1 MSVTGRGRQVRS
13 IHPKGRS
20 DHMTTNVLFSACL
33 FILFLAAAFAD
44 TLNIEGERPFT
55 PTGKPLQGLD
65 ITLDPG
71 HGGFAHQPGYT
82 GSARGVNSRIVE
94 NDINMLVAAQ
104 LRHHLTDAGAQV
116 HLTRQDDRKVA
127 SATELSRSEELG
139 ARTRIAE
146 QNRSHLFISIHHN
159 ASSRSSAHGVMILC
173 WPTDSAGLDQP
184 LERQLADILRD
195 EIEKFVPHNERFDAW
210 ENKHPLVAGSDI
222 PSACVEFGFMTN
234 PEFDAWVSQKGSHR
248 YEARGLYEGIVRM
261 WQEHGEELESLRR
274 RLFPDVANTKPRA
287 SAAEVINARAEALGV
302 SPLVMK
308 VVSGI
313 WPYKRPPKNEEEV
326 QWLLHRYGR
335 EALDDTTFFLFD
347 IKVQREKKKWIVS
360 GATNYGILQEASEQI
375 LKAAGLKNIENRVE
389 ILPSERLGEKR
400 FGVVQIP
407 MALTWSRP
415 VEGAGVRTQL
425 LLGERV
431 FLLDQTADEGYL
443 LVQGGEGYWG
453 WVRSEAVRRMDEAEF
468 SDWFH
473 ARTAVVRRDIMV
485 DDLRL
490 PAGAAL
496 PVLEHAESDDSFGTV
511 VLRLPKGVRATKGMG
526 SVKAPVADLHL
537 RDAGT
542 EPPGL
547 RAAKAA
553 AEFLTTPY
561 VFGGRSQL
569 GIDCS
574 GLSGLAW
581 TAAGLTLPRDANQQ
595 ILVGRTVATPYHL
608 PPLLPGDL
616 VFFCDDAGRVI
627 HSGVSL
633 GGMRYIH
640 ASPPEVQINS
650 FDSADPLYSDSWRKH
665 FAFARRPME

>member
-1 MSVTGRGRQVRS
+1 
-13 IHPKGRS
+13 
-20 DHMTTNVLFSACL
+20 
-33 FILFLAAAFAD
+33 
-44 TLNIEGERPFT
+44 
-55 PTGKPLQGLD
+55 
-65 ITLDPG
+65 
-71 HGGFAHQPGYT
+71 
-82 GSARGVNSRIVE
+82 
-94 NDINMLVAAQ
+94 
-104 LRHHLTDAGAQV
+104 
-116 HLTRQDDRKVA
+116 
-127 SATELSRSEELG
+127 
-139 ARTRIAE
+139 
-146 QNRSHLFISIHHN
+146 
-159 ASSRSSAHGVMILC
+159 MILC

-360 GATNYGILQEASEQI
+360 GATNYEILQEASEQI

-389 ILPSERLGEKR
+389 LLPSERLGEKR

-415 VEGAGVRTQL
+415 VEGAGVRTQI

-473 ARTAVVRRDIMV
+473 ARTAVVRREIMGG
-485 DDLRL
+485 RL
-490 PAGAAL
+490 TTSGR
-496 PVLEHAESDDSFGTV
+496 S
-511 VLRLPKGVRATKGMG
+511 RATRARTCRIGRFVRTG
-526 SVKAPVADLHL
+526 GVATAEGKYGDEGHGI
-537 RDAGT
+537 RESACCGPASARRRNRT
-542 EPPGL
+542 TGL

-561 VFGGRSQL
+561 VFGGAVNSASTV
-569 GIDCS
+569 S